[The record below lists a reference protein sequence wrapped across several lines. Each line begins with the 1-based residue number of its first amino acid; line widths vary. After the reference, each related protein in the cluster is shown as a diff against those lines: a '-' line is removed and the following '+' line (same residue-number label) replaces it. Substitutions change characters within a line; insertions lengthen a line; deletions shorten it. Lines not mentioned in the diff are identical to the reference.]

1 MSTIY
6 QELKIKINMLK
17 ESYKI
22 KNVFGK
28 DKLFQFEL
36 NNNMNNFSFSNL
48 QIISGK
54 EYTYVF
60 EVELPDIIQ
69 MNENIFEVEFIADN
83 NETFKEFCKYKV
95 VGGAFSISDEEYLKN
110 RLYDTLN
117 EAMELKEQKKTEQM
131 NILLNGM
138 KDWIEKNYEG
148 INKKD
153 YLKKL
158 NEALGLFKDDYT
170 FQRYGR
176 SRITADIYENQLRK
190 GKMYSNKL
198 QVNMVSSSSPYH

>member
-1 MSTIY
+1 
-6 QELKIKINMLK
+6 
-17 ESYKI
+17 
-22 KNVFGK
+22 
-28 DKLFQFEL
+28 
-36 NNNMNNFSFSNL
+36 MNNFSFSNL

-83 NETFKEFCKYKV
+83 NETFKEFCKYKI
-95 VGGAFSISDEEYLKN
+95 VGGAFSIADEEYLKN

-158 NEALGLFKDDYT
+158 NEALGLFQDDYT

>member
-1 MSTIY
+1 
-6 QELKIKINMLK
+6 
-17 ESYKI
+17 
-22 KNVFGK
+22 
-28 DKLFQFEL
+28 
-36 NNNMNNFSFSNL
+36 
-48 QIISGK
+48 
-54 EYTYVF
+54 
-60 EVELPDIIQ
+60 
-69 MNENIFEVEFIADN
+69 
-83 NETFKEFCKYKV
+83 
-95 VGGAFSISDEEYLKN
+95 
-110 RLYDTLN
+110 
-117 EAMELKEQKKTEQM
+117 MELKEQKKTEQM

>member
-1 MSTIY
+1 MI
-6 QELKIKINMLK
+6 K

-22 KNVFGK
+22 KNIFGK

-83 NETFKEFCKYKV
+83 NETFKEICKYKI
-95 VGGAFSISDEEYLKN
+95 VGGAFSIADEEYLKN

>member
-83 NETFKEFCKYKV
+83 NETFKEICKYKI
-95 VGGAFSISDEEYLKN
+95 VGGAFSIADEEYLKN